1 MRKENKNCRRQAAK
15 TRQPI
20 NACSSREMK
29 IRRIFMVLPRSECAR
44 GRHRRERALEPPPI
58 RVMMIRNPRK
68 RFAPTHQRATSQP
81 NNQGD
86 SKSHTF
92 QDSLETCN
100 QQEDKQ
106 ETPREEGKGRNDG
119 LSTTPRG
126 RTSSLGYFKGFSLVV
141 SIQEGKGCVVKCVNL
156 VEITFI
162 IY

>member
-100 QQEDKQ
+100 QREDQRRRHGRKEWNVMMGFPQ
-106 ETPREEGKGRNDG
+106 LPVAEPLHLVISKDSLWSSRYKRE
-119 LSTTPRG
+119 RG
-126 RTSSLGYFKGFSLVV
+126 VW
-141 SIQEGKGCVVKCVNL
+141 
-156 VEITFI
+156 
-162 IY
+162 